1 MTPSWYDVL
10 DLDPSADA
18 EEIRQ
23 AWRASIADLSPG
35 DRGFRVR
42 NEAAEVLLDPERRRA
57 YDAQLLAEAEAETEA
72 SEAEAPGPMAPE
84 SVSEVD
90 PETDAPAEDQHGAEP
105 ERDEGRAPATV
116 APPVILEKDSTA
128 SAAEHPV
135 EAAGVRVPEPDPE
148 EGEVAPGAPRP
159 GGPSNLVLALLA
171 VLALAM
177 VALTAVVLIVQARAS
192 SVEEAADQG
201 LAAAEQAIVPVLSY
215 DYRQMEQSKAA
226 AENFLTPSF
235 SQEYDKLFAQLTIN
249 APETE
254 TVVSTEVVASGIVS
268 AEVDEVLAFVFI
280 NRPTQKQ
287 DTEPRVYRDQVT
299 VRMQKVDD
307 EWLVAELITATPPS

>member
-18 EEIRQ
+18 EEIRE
-23 AWRASIADLSPG
+23 AWRASIAELSPG
-35 DRGFRVR
+35 DRGFRLR
-42 NEAAEVLLDPERRRA
+42 NEAAEVLLDPERRRE
-57 YDAQLLAEAEAETEA
+57 YDAELQAEAEAEAELEAEAEAETA
-72 SEAEAPGPMAPE
+72 
-84 SVSEVD
+84 
-90 PETDAPAEDQHGAEP
+90 ETDREP
-105 ERDEGRAPATV
+105 EEVPATV
-116 APPVILEKDSTA
+116 AVPVPVPVPAPVNLDKEPTA
-128 SAAEHPV
+128 PEPEAEATGEPASEAAEPA
-135 EAAGVRVPEPDPE
+135 ETTKSTSRS
-148 EGEVAPGAPRP
+148 
-159 GGPSNLVLALLA
+159 GGPSTLVLALLS

-177 VALTAVVLIVQARAS
+177 VAMTVVVLIVQSRAS
-192 SVEEAADQG
+192 SVEDAADQG

-235 SQEYDKLFAQLTIN
+235 SKEYDKLFAQLTIN

-254 TVVSTEVVASGIVS
+254 TVVTTEVVASGIVS
-268 AEVDEVLAFVFI
+268 AEADEVLAFVFI

-287 DTEPRVYRDQVT
+287 DTDPRVYRDQVT

-307 EWLVAELITATPPS
+307 EWLVAELITATPPA

>member
-10 DLDPSADA
+10 DLDPSADP
-18 EEIRQ
+18 EQIRE
-23 AWRASIADLSPG
+23 AWRASIAELSPG
-35 DRGFRVR
+35 DRGFRLR
-42 NEAAEVLLDPERRRA
+42 NEAAEVLLDPERRRE
-57 YDAQLLAEAEAETEA
+57 YDAQLLEEAEAQEGAAET
-72 SEAEAPGPMAPE
+72 
-84 SVSEVD
+84 D
-90 PETDAPAEDQHGAEP
+90 PEP
-105 ERDEGRAPATV
+105 EEAPATV
-116 APPVILEKDSTA
+116 AVPVNLAKEPTSSEPD
-128 SAAEHPV
+128 AEAGTKPRAEPV
-135 EAAGVRVPEPDPE
+135 ETTTSTSRS
-148 EGEVAPGAPRP
+148 
-159 GGPSNLVLALLA
+159 GGPSTLVLALLS

-177 VALTAVVLIVQARAS
+177 IAMAVVVLIVQSRAS
-192 SVEEAADQG
+192 SVEDAADQG

-235 SQEYDKLFAQLTIN
+235 SKEYDKLFAQLTIN

-254 TVVSTEVVASGIVS
+254 TVVTTEVVASGIVS
-268 AEVDEVLAFVFI
+268 AEADEVLAFVFI

-307 EWLVAELITATPPS
+307 EWLVAELITATPPA

>member
-10 DLDPSADA
+10 DVDPGADA
-18 EEIRQ
+18 EQIRE

-35 DRGFRVR
+35 ERGFRLR
-42 NEAAEVLLDPERRRA
+42 NEAAEVLLDPERRRE
-57 YDAQLLAEAEAETEA
+57 YDAELQAEAEAEAET
-72 SEAEAPGPMAPE
+72 AETDREPEEVPGTVAVPVNLDKEPTAPE
-84 SVSEVD
+84 
-90 PETDAPAEDQHGAEP
+90 PEP
-105 ERDEGRAPATV
+105 EATGEPL
-116 APPVILEKDSTA
+116 AETA
-128 SAAEHPV
+128 ETTKPTS
-135 EAAGVRVPEPDPE
+135 RS
-148 EGEVAPGAPRP
+148 
-159 GGPSNLVLALLA
+159 GGPSTLVLALLS

-177 VALTAVVLIVQARAS
+177 VAMTVVVLIVQSRAS
-192 SVEEAADQG
+192 SVEDAADQG

-235 SQEYDKLFAQLTIN
+235 SKEYDKLFAQLTIN

-254 TVVSTEVVASGIVS
+254 TVVTTEVVASGIVS
-268 AEVDEVLAFVFI
+268 AEADEVLAFVFI

-307 EWLVAELITATPPS
+307 EWLVAELITATPPA